1 MLKKFL
7 PVVIISAL
15 LGLAVLVFLNPP
27 KSEHV
32 AETLARELAVEVLEL
47 QAKPY
52 QVMLQSYGTV
62 KPRTQ
67 SELVPQ
73 VSGKIVSISPNFR
86 NGGFFEAGDLLV
98 EIDSRDYQ
106 ANVNN
111 AAANLIDVQQALVQE
126 QAQVTQA
133 KEDWQRLGNKGKAPI
148 LVLRE
153 PQLKAA
159 QAKVLAAE
167 ALLDTAQANL
177 ERTRI
182 EAPYAGRM
190 LEKKVDVGQ
199 VVSAN
204 TSLADIYAID
214 TIEVRLP
221 LKNRDLSYIELPES
235 FRFGDKQQS
244 LPAVQLVS
252 ELGRLERWQGK
263 IVRTEGAI
271 DAASQQ
277 LYVIAQ
283 IDDPYGWAARDRQPL
298 KIGQYVTAEIEGR
311 ILKDALVLP
320 NSAIYQAT
328 YVYIVRE
335 GLLLRRDIDIAWQNK
350 DEAIV
355 SAGLA
360 PGDQLVITPLGQ
372 VASGTAVNII
382 NIDVPDLQVQSQS
395 ASETAQSIEPAEA
408 L

>member
-7 PVVIISAL
+7 PVVILSVL
-15 LGLAVLVFLNPP
+15 VGLAVVVKFNPP
-27 KSEHV
+27 ESERNAKPV
-32 AETLARELAVEVLEL
+32 LRELAVETVEL
-47 QAKPY
+47 KQQRY

-73 VSGKIVSISPNFR
+73 VSGKIVSISPDFR
-86 NGGFFEAGDLLV
+86 NGGFFETDDVLV
-98 EIDSRDYQ
+98 QIDDRDYL
-106 ANVNN
+106 ADVNN
-111 AAANLIDVQQALVQE
+111 AKANLIEIRQVLVQE
-126 QAQVTQA
+126 QAQVAQA
-133 KEDWQRLGNKGKAPI
+133 KEDWTRLGNKGKPPT
-148 LVLRE
+148 LVSRE

-182 EAPYAGRM
+182 VAPYAGRM
-190 LEKKVDVGQ
+190 LDKKVDVGQ

-221 LKNRDLSYIELPES
+221 LKNRDLAYIELPES
-235 FRFGDKQQS
+235 LRFEDDDQQA
-244 LPAVQLVS
+244 LPMVQLLS
-252 ELGRLERWQGK
+252 ELGRAERWSGT

-283 IDDPYGWAARDRQPL
+283 IDDPYGPAAKDRQPL
-298 KIGQYVTAEIEGR
+298 KIGQYVTAEITG
-311 ILKDALVLP
+311 LTLSDVLVIP
-320 NSAIYQAT
+320 NNSIYQGS
-328 YVYIVRE
+328 YVYTAE
-335 GLLLRRDIDIAWQNK
+335 QGLLRRRDIEIAWQNST
-350 DEAIV
+350 EALIK
-355 SAGLA
+355 SGLKT
-360 PGDQLVITPLGQ
+360 GDQLVITPLGQ
-372 VASGTAVNII
+372 VASGTAVKII
-382 NIDVPDLQVQSQS
+382 NNG
-395 ASETAQSIEPAEA
+395 A